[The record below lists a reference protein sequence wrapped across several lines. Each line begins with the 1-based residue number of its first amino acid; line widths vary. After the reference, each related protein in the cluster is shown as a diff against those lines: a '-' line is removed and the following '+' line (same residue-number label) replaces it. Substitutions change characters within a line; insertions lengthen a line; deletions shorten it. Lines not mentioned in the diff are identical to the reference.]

1 MKLNE
6 HFKSVESYA
15 AGMQAWVQKYFDSVG
30 NYKMKHSF
38 VEAFAIADWVS
49 GAKGVKDTYKKLL
62 KEYGNNYKDF
72 TELVMAIN
80 MLSWGNDQLRKQDI
94 EGREEYIQ
102 LYSELYYES
111 RDAFYDKF
119 ENDSEACD
127 YFFEMTD

>member
-1 MKLNE
+1 MKLNK
-6 HFKSVESYA
+6 HFKSAASYG
-15 AGMQAWVQKYFDSVG
+15 AGMQAWVQRYFNIMG
-30 NYKMKHSF
+30 GYKMKHSF

-49 GAKGVKDTYKKLL
+49 GTNGIRDTYNKLL

-80 MLSWGNDQLRKQDI
+80 MLSWAHDQLRKQNI
-94 EGREEYIQ
+94 EDREEYIQ
-102 LYSELYYES
+102 YYSELYYEA

-119 ENDSEACD
+119 EGNSEACD

>member
-1 MKLNE
+1 MQQVTE
-6 HFKSVESYA
+6 QVCRHGYKSISILSATTKWNTASLRLLLLLIGLVA
-15 AGMQAWVQKYFDSVG
+15 
-30 NYKMKHSF
+30 
-38 VEAFAIADWVS
+38 
-49 GAKGVKDTYKKLL
+49 L

-102 LYSELYYES
+102 YYSELYYES
-111 RDAFYDKF
+111 RDAFYNKF